1 MILSILSLAVI
12 ATYVGIMIKREGI
25 PYSISATYYILEH
38 RWAFGLS
45 MLLTAALLYTPLHT
59 DSKAANILSAFAC
72 LGMAITAIAPNFR
85 NKGDKVI
92 HVIGAGMAL
101 ICSQIYVGMVC
112 PLLLFAWP
120 VYACCTILVMDEDN
134 YDMIDEFLS
143 TKPMFWVEVV
153 SLLTIYLSVWVK

>member
-1 MILSILSLAVI
+1 MILSLLSLVVI

-25 PYSISATYYILEH
+25 PYSISATYYTLEH

-45 MLLTAALLYTPLHT
+45 MLLTASLLYTPLQT
-59 DSKAANILSAFAC
+59 DGKAENILSAFAC

-85 NKGDKVI
+85 NKGDKMI
-92 HVIGAGMAL
+92 HAIGAGMAL

-112 PLLLFAWP
+112 PLLLSSW
-120 VYACCTILVMDEDN
+120 VIYVCCTVLIMDEDE
-134 YDMIDEFLS
+134 DFLSEFLS

-153 SLLTIYLSVWVK
+153 SLFNIYLSIWVK